1 MATGKNA
8 TSQLVRFRAFCHQ
21 TRIISIDEVILD
33 RAAELWTL
41 AGQLGKPRGDADL
54 IIAAT
59 ASIAGCRLITGN
71 TAHFDWVPGLIVED
85 WRQP

>member
-59 ASIAGCRLITGN
+59 ASIAGCLLITGN
-71 TAHFDWVPGLIVED
+71 TAHVDWGP
-85 WRQP
+85 